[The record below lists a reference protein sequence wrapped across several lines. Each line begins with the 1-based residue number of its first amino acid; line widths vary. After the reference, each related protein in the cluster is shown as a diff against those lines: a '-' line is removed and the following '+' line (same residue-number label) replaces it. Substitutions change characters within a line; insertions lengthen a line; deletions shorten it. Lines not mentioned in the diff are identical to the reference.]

1 MSQDSFSGRAA
12 SIIGPAGTLIA
23 VTPSDTAD
31 LAVGATRAIH
41 VGTAGTLAVV
51 DMNGNAAV
59 LRSLDG
65 QYHPVRVR
73 RILATGTTATD
84 IVALY

>member
-1 MSQDSFSGRAA
+1 MSDKNFSGRAA
-12 SIIGPAGTLIA
+12 SAIGPAATLIA

-31 LAVGATRAIH
+31 LPSGVTRAVH
-41 VGTAGTLAVV
+41 VGNAGTLAVL
-51 DMNGNAAV
+51 DTKGNTAI
-59 LRSLDG
+59 LQSLDG

-73 RILATGTTATD
+73 RILATGTTATG